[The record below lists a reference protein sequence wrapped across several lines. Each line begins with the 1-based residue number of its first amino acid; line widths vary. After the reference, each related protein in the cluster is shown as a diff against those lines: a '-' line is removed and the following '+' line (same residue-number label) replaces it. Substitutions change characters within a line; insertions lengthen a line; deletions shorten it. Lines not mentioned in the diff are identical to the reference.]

1 MTKKN
6 IEDILSGASP
16 ALKKELLDS
25 LLYFLVR
32 DLNVAEKK
40 EVLGVVLASQ
50 KNSGQVLDMVE
61 H

>member
-1 MTKKN
+1 MK
-6 IEDILSGASP
+6 IEKIDDILSGASP
-16 ALKKELLDS
+16 ALKKELLDK
-25 LLYFLVR
+25 LLYSLVR

-50 KNSGQVLDMVE
+50 KSSGQVLDMVE